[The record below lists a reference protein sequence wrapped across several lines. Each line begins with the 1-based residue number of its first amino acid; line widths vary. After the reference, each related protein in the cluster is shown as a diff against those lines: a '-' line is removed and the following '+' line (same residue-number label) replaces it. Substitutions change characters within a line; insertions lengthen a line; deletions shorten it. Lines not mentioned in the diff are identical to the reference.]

1 MTGFLRL
8 WLLAVVVSLAGCAT
22 VAPPGESDRSGAGD
36 AGDGADDAEREAD
49 GEPSN
54 DDSDTGGQAA
64 VQGLLEQ
71 ARAAS
76 ADGDHGRAGSLLER
90 ALGIRPDDAGLWHN
104 LAIVRYRQD
113 AFAEA
118 AELARRSL
126 SHEDGQP
133 GLAQRNWQ
141 LIAASLDQTGDSEG
155 AAEARRRARSIREAG
170 QSE

>member
-1 MTGFLRL
+1 MRGCPRL
-8 WLLAVVVSLAGCAT
+8 WLLVAVVSLAGCAT
-22 VAPPGESDRSGAGD
+22 LAPPEERNGGGAGD
-36 AGDGADDAEREAD
+36 AGGDAPETESDAAGQAR
-49 GEPSN
+49 G
-54 DDSDTGGQAA
+54 DDSDAGGQAA
-64 VQGLLEQ
+64 VQGLLDQ

-90 ALGIRPDDAGLWHN
+90 ALGIRPEHAVLWHN
-104 LAIVRYRQD
+104 LAIVRYRQE

-141 LIAASLDQTGDSEG
+141 LIAASLEQTGDSDG
-155 AAEARRRARSIREAG
+155 AAEARRRAEGIREAG
-170 QSE
+170 QND